1 MCILNDWT
9 DFREKVKKQIC
20 DIATEIYKSD
30 NDDLLPNWEDDE
42 EIVICG
48 SDVCNYKISVIV
60 GNIDYNTFTTER
72 QEIEEIR
79 VTLDSNLYFI
89 TGECANEIN
98 WKDVSTDELVDI
110 YNHLQKLCKKLI
122 YK

>member
-30 NDDLLPNWEDDE
+30 NDGLLPNWEDDE

-48 SDVCNYKISVIV
+48 SDVCNYKINVIV

-79 VTLDSNLYFI
+79 VTLDSNLYFT

-98 WKDVSTDELVDI
+98 WRDVSTDELVDI